1 MTIILLIFALLM
13 LNGAFAMAEIALVS
27 VKKSRLQQA
36 AEAGNKRARI
46 ALKLIEN
53 PERILSTVQI
63 GITLVGVISAAF
75 GAQNIADLM
84 TPWINDLP
92 LVGTSAPQIS
102 FALAIV
108 ALTYCNIVIG
118 ELVPKGLALRSPEG
132 IALRMARPMTWLSR
146 TASPLVWLLEKSTRL
161 LMKLFGASDASSS
174 GPSREEVQVLVR
186 EGIITGGVDQEES
199 DMVSGVFDLQ
209 NIQAEEIM
217 LPRPKVTF
225 LPHDATHVQ
234 ICQRIANSKQSV
246 FPIYEG
252 SRDQICGLVSLRALY
267 ASKVSALQE
276 TPLRAIMQPPAFVV
290 ENQPALKLFQ
300 TLRSTALGAA
310 LVTDEFGTI
319 RGFITIDDIIEEVV
333 GDYKKDLNPERA
345 QVRVLLENS
354 WIVDGMTEIDDVT
367 QAIPELESAVI
378 LEDEAFQT
386 LAGFIIHKI
395 DRLPTEGE
403 KFTIGRLE
411 FHIADMD
418 QQRIDKIIITRL
430 PQEPEDET
438 NGNE

>member
-92 LVGTSAPQIS
+92 LVSTSAPQIS

-118 ELVPKGLALRSPEG
+118 ELVPKGLALRNPEG

-146 TASPLVWLLEKSTRL
+146 IASPLVWLLEKSTRL
-161 LMKLFGASDASSS
+161 LMKLFGASDTSSS

-199 DMVSGVFDLQ
+199 DMVTGVFDLQ
-209 NIQAEEIM
+209 TSK
-217 LPRPKVTF
+217 PRKSCYLVPKSPFCRTM
-225 LPHDATHVQ
+225 PPMHKSAH
-234 ICQRIANSKQSV
+234 
-246 FPIYEG
+246 
-252 SRDQICGLVSLRALY
+252 
-267 ASKVSALQE
+267 AS
-276 TPLRAIMQPPAFVV
+276 
-290 ENQPALKLFQ
+290 QPASNPFSRFTKAAAIKSVALFPCEP
-300 TLRSTALGAA
+300 S
-310 LVTDEFGTI
+310 
-319 RGFITIDDIIEEVV
+319 
-333 GDYKKDLNPERA
+333 
-345 QVRVLLENS
+345 
-354 WIVDGMTEIDDVT
+354 M
-367 QAIPELESAVI
+367 IP
-378 LEDEAFQT
+378 
-386 LAGFIIHKI
+386 K
-395 DRLPTEGE
+395 
-403 KFTIGRLE
+403 
-411 FHIADMD
+411 
-418 QQRIDKIIITRL
+418 
-430 PQEPEDET
+430 
-438 NGNE
+438 